1 MSIKIEDLVSD
12 KVLSLQ
18 EHEGINFFAK
28 FKLDEND
35 QYLIYIDVYE
45 GTVYDD
51 DFNMEEY
58 ELFMKAEYFVLRD
71 KLIIREQEFS
81 INSYNAS
88 QMLFNLYHIMRNIN
102 EY

>member
-1 MSIKIEDLVSD
+1 MSIKIEELVSG

-18 EHEGINFFAK
+18 EQQGINFFAK
-28 FKLDEND
+28 FEIDKSD

-58 ELFMKAEYFVLRD
+58 ELFMKAEYFVLKD
-71 KLIIREQEFS
+71 KLIIREQDFS
-81 INSYNAS
+81 IDSYNAS
-88 QMLFNLYHIMRNIN
+88 QMLFNLYHIMRNID